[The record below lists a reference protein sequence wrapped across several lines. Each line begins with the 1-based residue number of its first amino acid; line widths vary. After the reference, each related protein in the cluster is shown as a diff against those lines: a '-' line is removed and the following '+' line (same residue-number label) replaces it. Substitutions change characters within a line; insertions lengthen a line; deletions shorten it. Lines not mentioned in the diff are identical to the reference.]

1 MSSAALKMKQ
11 QGGFEQRMA
20 KGPDGEA
27 LKPNFFCILWDFGRS
42 GILPRPPRPRGLM
55 GNQTAPFLAG
65 VRAILGATPGT

>member
-27 LKPNFFCILWDFGRS
+27 LKPNFFCILWDFEGAAGSCR
-42 GILPRPPRPRGLM
+42 GPR
-55 GNQTAPFLAG
+55 AP
-65 VRAILGATPGT
+65 GA